1 MPFFMKKEGFL
12 AFPDS
17 WDSCQEPAGS
27 YLQLSKACRGT
38 ECNIAVLTRPCG
50 LSAGPASHY
59 PQQPLRS
66 EQADARWQGLDNGGF
81 DEVPLGS
88 PPLRAP
94 QADSN
99 GGPPQLEKVAHSLR
113 AFSKG
118 DGGAAQDAAAKEASQ
133 LHAENATLKQR
144 LAAVESVSLSPA

>member
-1 MPFFMKKEGFL
+1 M
-12 AFPDS
+12 
-17 WDSCQEPAGS
+17 
-27 YLQLSKACRGT
+27 QLSTACRGT
-38 ECNIAVLTRPCG
+38 ECNNSVLTKPCG

-59 PQQPLRS
+59 PQQPLRP

-118 DGGAAQDAAAKEASQ
+118 TGGAAQGDAAKEASQ
-133 LHAENATLKQR
+133 LRTENATLKQR
-144 LAAVESVSLSPA
+144 LAAVESVSL